1 MDSEAY
7 GQGHGPWNRTSRGW
21 VADRLAIEGHDVIG
35 VDTSASALEERTS
48 QVFCIHGPA
57 GIDLLVDH
65 EPDVIVNALP
75 GRIGDQIRSD
85 LITQGLA
92 VADLAFTAEDPREHN
107 ELAIDLEHVSSTVY
121 ESHQLPPICCSLK
134 VIVVMDD

>member
-1 MDSEAY
+1 M
-7 GQGHGPWNRTSRGW
+7 GKVMVLGTGLVGGW
-21 VADRLAIEGHDVIG
+21 VADRLAVEGYDVIG
-35 VDTSASALEERTS
+35 VDTSVSALEERTS

-92 VADLAFTAEDPREHN
+92 VADLAFTAEDPREP
-107 ELAIDLEHVSSTVY
+107 VSYT
-121 ESHQLPPICCSLK
+121 HLTLPTICS
-134 VIVVMDD
+134 V